1 MGACLYQNIFVILQQ
16 NLRNMDVR
24 ERLAAL
30 RAQMHEQG
38 LAAYVVPG
46 NDPHASEYMASHWC
60 EMQWLSG
67 FNGESGTMVVTTDRA
82 LLWTDSRYY
91 LQAGI
96 ELKDS
101 TIELMRE
108 SDIDCPSV
116 VEWLKGELK
125 AESQEPRDERFIGLN
140 PEMFSVNDFKAWK
153 EQFAE
158 AGIGVK
164 SVDLIKPIWTEGRPA
179 IPSDKLYPYSA
190 DFAGET
196 VESKISRMREILEA
210 KGESQK
216 SKDYALIVSALDE
229 IAWLLNIR
237 GNDVEYN
244 PVVISYVV
252 LEGDKCTLFVNPEKI
267 DSAAQNY
274 LDFNNIDVQPYEAVF
289 DYIHG
294 LRGTIFYDGAK
305 VNEALYEAIDNGP
318 SDQGPRTKAK
328 NIQSPILIDKAK
340 KNAVELEGERIAMRQ
355 DGAALTR
362 FFKWLEETLVESQKS
377 KVERP
382 LTEWDLMEKLHAFR
396 AMGENFV
403 EESFGTIA
411 GYQGNGAIVHYA
423 ATKEHCAEVK
433 KEGMLLLDSGGQ
445 YLDGTTDITRTVWL
459 GGRIPEQAKLDYT
472 YVLKGHIAL
481 QTARFPRG
489 TRGNQLDALAKQYM
503 WQAGITFGHGTGHG
517 VGHFLG
523 CHEGPQNVRT
533 DNNPTP
539 LEVGH
544 IISDEPGIY
553 RTGKWGIRTENLIT
567 VIPAKQTK
575 ATTTEDEWLTFETLT
590 LCFYDT
596 SLIEMSLMTED
607 EIDWLNAY
615 HVRVYKE
622 VSPLLNE
629 EEKHYLAKK
638 CVALEI

>member
-1 MGACLYQNIFVILQQ
+1 MGACICQNIFVILQQ
-16 NLRNMDVR
+16 NLGIMNVK

-30 RAQMHEQG
+30 RAEMREQG

-67 FNGESGTMVVTTDRA
+67 FNGESGTVVVTLDRA

-116 VEWLKGELK
+116 AEWLCEECKVYGV
-125 AESQEPRDERFIGLN
+125 QCMVGLN

-196 VESKISRMREILEA
+196 VESKISRMREILESRV
-210 KGESQK
+210 KSQESRG
-216 SKDYALIVSALDE
+216 YALIVSALDE

-252 LEGDKCTLFVNPEKI
+252 LEADKCTLFVNPEKV

-289 DYIHG
+289 EYIRG
-294 LRGTIFYDGAK
+294 LKGTIYYDGAK
-305 VNEALYEAIDNGP
+305 VNEALYEAIRNQESGVR
-318 SDQGPRTKAK
+318 SQ
-328 NIQSPILIDKAK
+328 NIQSPILVDKAK

-362 FFKWLEETLVESQKS
+362 FFKWLEEEAFSNQHS
-377 KVERP
+377 AIS
-382 LTEWDLMEKLHAFR
+382 EWDLMEKLHAFR

-459 GGRIPEQAKLDYT
+459 GGRIPQQAKLDYT

-553 RTGKWGIRTENLIT
+553 RTGQWGIRTENLIT

-575 ATTTEDEWLTFETLT
+575 VTTTEDEWLTFETLT

-629 EEKHYLAKK
+629 EERKFLARK
-638 CVALEI
+638 CAALEI

>member
-1 MGACLYQNIFVILQQ
+1 M
-16 NLRNMDVR
+16 
-24 ERLAAL
+24 
-30 RAQMHEQG
+30 RANG
-38 LAAYVVPG
+38 LSAYVVPG
-46 NDPHASEYMASHWC
+46 NDPHASEYMAAHWC

-67 FNGESGTMVVTTDRA
+67 FNGEAGTVVVTMGKA

-96 ELKDS
+96 ELEGS
-101 TIELMRE
+101 GIELMRE
-108 SDIDCPSV
+108 SDIDCPSI
-116 VEWLKGELK
+116 VEWLM
-125 AESQEPRDERFIGLN
+125 SQESGVRSVLPIDGRSGLRLEGLETINRNKLGLN
-140 PEMFSVNDFKAWK
+140 PEMFSVNDFRAWK
-153 EQFAE
+153 EQLAE
-158 AGIGVK
+158 AGIEMK
-164 SVDLIKPIWTEGRPA
+164 SIDLIKPLWTEGRPA
-179 IPSDKLYPYSA
+179 IPQDKLYPYSA

-196 VESKISRMREILEA
+196 VESKLAKIRGMLEA
-210 KGESQK
+210 GVRSQESGR
-216 SKDYALIVSALDE
+216 YALIVSALDE

-252 LEGDKCTLFVNPEKI
+252 LEADKCTLFVDANKL
-267 DSAAQNY
+267 DAAAQNY
-274 LDFNNIDVQPYEAVF
+274 LDFNNISVQPYEAVF
-289 DYIHG
+289 DYIKG
-294 LRGTIFYDGAK
+294 LSGTVFYDGAR
-305 VNEALYEAIDNGP
+305 VNEALFEAIRSQESGT
-318 SDQGPRTKAK
+318 RTK
-328 NIQSPILIDKAK
+328 NIKSPILVDKAK

-362 FFKWLEETLVESQKS
+362 FFKWLEEEAFINHEPGTMNHEPLT
-377 KVERP
+377 R
-382 LTEWDLMEKLHAFR
+382 LTEWDLMEKLHQFR

-411 GYQGNGAIVHYA
+411 GYQANGAIVHYA
-423 ATKEHCAEVK
+423 ATKDNCAEVK
-433 KEGMLLLDSGGQ
+433 PEGMLLLDSGGQ
-445 YLDGTTDITRTVWL
+445 YLDGTTDITRTIWL
-459 GGRIPEQAKLDYT
+459 GGRKPEQAKLDYT

-481 QTARFPRG
+481 ATARFPRG

-503 WQAGITFGHGTGHG
+503 WAAGITFGHGTGHG

-539 LEVGH
+539 LEIGH
-544 IISDEPGIY
+544 IVSDEPGIY

-575 ATTTEDEWLTFETLT
+575 EATTEDEWLAFETLT

-596 SLIEMSLMTED
+596 SLIEMSLMTDE

-622 VSPLLNE
+622 VSPLLNDD
-629 EEKHYLAKK
+629 EKSYLAYK
-638 CVALEI
+638 CAAIER

>member
-1 MGACLYQNIFVILQQ
+1 MNVL
-16 NLRNMDVR
+16 D
-24 ERLAAL
+24 RLAAL
-30 RAQMHEQG
+30 RAAMKEAKV
-38 LAAYVVPG
+38 AAYVMPG

-67 FNGESGTMVVTTDRA
+67 FNGESGTMVVTTDKA

-116 VEWLKGELK
+116 VDWL
-125 AESQEPRDERFIGLN
+125 AENVQGLVGVN
-140 PEMFSVNDFKAWK
+140 PEMFSVNDFSAWNEK
-153 EQFAE
+153 IAL
-158 AGIGVK
+158 K
-164 SVDLIKPIWTEGRPA
+164 SIDLIKPLWIEGRPA
-179 IPSDKLYPYSA
+179 IPQDKLYPYSA
-190 DFAGET
+190 DFAGES
-196 VESKISRMREILEA
+196 VESKLARMREKLV
-210 KGESQK
+210 
-216 SKDYALIVSALDE
+216 ALHGDAIIVSALDE

-252 LEGDKCTLFVNPEKI
+252 LEADKCTLFVDANKI
-267 DSAAQNY
+267 DTVARNY

-289 DYIHG
+289 EYIAR
-294 LRGTIFYDGAK
+294 LSGTVIYDGAR
-305 VNEALYEAIDNGP
+305 VNEALFEAIPANCKKIN
-318 SDQGPRTKAK
+318 TK
-328 NIQSPILIDKAK
+328 SPILIDKAH

-355 DGAALTR
+355 DAAALTR
-362 FFKWLEETLVESQKS
+362 FFKWLEEEAFANGKTQ
-377 KVERP
+377 
-382 LTEWDLMEKLHAFR
+382 TEWDLMEKLHAFR
-396 AMGENFV
+396 DMGENFV

-411 GYQGNGAIVHYA
+411 GYKGNGAIVHYA
-423 ATKEHCAEVK
+423 ATKENCAEVHPK
-433 KEGMLLLDSGGQ
+433 GMLLLDSGGQ

-459 GGRIPEQAKLDYT
+459 GGEIPTQAKLDYT

-489 TRGNQLDALAKQYM
+489 TRGNQLDALAKQFM
-503 WQAGITFGHGTGHG
+503 WEAGITFGHGTGHG

-544 IISDEPGIY
+544 IVSDEPGIY
-553 RTGKWGIRTENLIT
+553 RTGQWGIRTENLIT
-567 VIPAKQTK
+567 VIPAKQTE

-596 SLIEMSLMTED
+596 NLIDMSLMTD
-607 EIDWLNAY
+607 KEIAWINAY
-615 HVRVYKE
+615 HERVYKE
-622 VSPLLNE
+622 TTPLLNAE
-629 EEKHYLAKK
+629 EAAYLARK
-638 CVALEI
+638 CAPIQL

>member
-1 MGACLYQNIFVILQQ
+1 MKTI
-16 NLRNMDVR
+16 
-24 ERLAAL
+24 EKLAAL
-30 RAQMHEQG
+30 RQAMREAG
-38 LAAYVVPG
+38 VAAYVVPG
-46 NDPHASEYMASHWC
+46 NDPHASEYMAAHWC

-67 FNGESGTMVVTTDRA
+67 FNGESGTVVVTEDRA

-116 VEWLKGELK
+116 VNWLSEHVQGL
-125 AESQEPRDERFIGLN
+125 IGVN
-140 PEMFSVNDFKAWK
+140 PEMFSVNDFAEWK
-153 EQFAE
+153 EKIQL
-158 AGIGVK
+158 K
-164 SVDLIKPIWTEGRPA
+164 SIDLIRPLWVEGRPA
-179 IPSDKLYPYSA
+179 IPSDRLYPYSA

-196 VESKISRMREILEA
+196 VESKLARMREQLA
-210 KGESQK
+210 VKQGN
-216 SKDYALIVSALDE
+216 ALIISALDE

-252 LEGDKCTLFVNPEKI
+252 LEADKCTLFVDAAKI
-267 DSAAQNY
+267 DSPAQNY
-274 LDFNNIDVQPYEAVF
+274 LDFNNIDVLPYEAVF
-289 DYIHG
+289 DYIRG
-294 LRGTIFYDGAK
+294 LKGTVLFDGAR
-305 VNEALYEAIDNGP
+305 VNEALYEAIPEACKKIN
-318 SDQGPRTKAK
+318 TK
-328 NIQSPILIDKAK
+328 SPILIDKAH

-355 DGAALTR
+355 DAAALTR
-362 FFKWLEETLVESQKS
+362 FFLWLEKEAFQNGQTQ
-377 KVERP
+377 
-382 LTEWDLMEKLHAFR
+382 TEWTLMEKLHEFR
-396 AMGENFV
+396 LRGENFV

-411 GYQGNGAIVHYA
+411 GYKGNGAIVHYA
-423 ATKEHCAEVK
+423 ATPDKCAEVK
-433 KEGMLLLDSGGQ
+433 PEGMLLLDSGGQ

-481 QTARFPRG
+481 ARARFPRG
-489 TRGNQLDALAKQYM
+489 TRGNQLDALAKQFM
-503 WQAGITFGHGTGHG
+503 WEAGITFGHGTGHG

-533 DNNPTP
+533 DNNPTA
-539 LEVGH
+539 LEIGH

-553 RTGKWGIRTENLIT
+553 RTDKWGIRTENLIT
-567 VIPAKQTK
+567 VIPAKRTK
-575 ATTTEDEWLTFETLT
+575 ATTTEDEW
-590 LCFYDT
+590 
-596 SLIEMSLMTED
+596 LMTED

-622 VSPLLNE
+622 VSPLLNAE
-629 EEKHYLAKK
+629 ERKFLARK
-638 CVALEI
+638 CAALD

>member
-1 MGACLYQNIFVILQQ
+1 MTVQ
-16 NLRNMDVR
+16 
-24 ERLAAL
+24 ERLSAL
-30 RAQMHEQG
+30 RGLMKEQG
-38 LAAYVVPG
+38 LMAYVVPG

-67 FNGESGTMVVTTDRA
+67 FNGESGTVVVTLDRA

-116 VEWLKGELK
+116 IDWLASNVQGVV
-125 AESQEPRDERFIGLN
+125 GVN
-140 PEMFSVNDFKAWK
+140 PEMFSVNDFAQWS
-153 EQFAE
+153 EQIE
-158 AGIGVK
+158 MK
-164 SVDLIKPIWTEGRPA
+164 SVDLIKPLWTEGRPA
-179 IPSDKLYPYSA
+179 IPNDKLYPYSA

-196 VESKISRMREILEA
+196 VESKLARIREIVNR
-210 KGESQK
+210 K
-216 SKDYALIVSALDE
+216 SSNRKWALVISALDE

-244 PVVISYVV
+244 PVVISYAV
-252 LEGDKCTLFVNPEKI
+252 LEDDKCTLFVNAEKM
-267 DSAAQNY
+267 DSPAQNY
-274 LDFNNIDVQPYEAVF
+274 FDFNNIEVKPYEAVY
-289 DYIHG
+289 DY
-294 LRGTIFYDGAK
+294 LASLTGTVIYDGAR
-305 VNEALYEAIDNGP
+305 VNEALYEAFPEN
-318 SDQGPRTKAK
+318 TKK
-328 NIQSPILIDKAK
+328 INTKSPILIDKAK

-355 DGAALTR
+355 DAAALTR
-362 FFKWLEETLVESQKS
+362 FFKWLEEEAFANGQTQTECTLA
-377 KVERP
+377 
-382 LTEWDLMEKLHAFR
+382 DKLHDFR

-411 GYQGNGAIVHYA
+411 GYQGNGAIVHYS
-423 ATKEHCAEVK
+423 ATEDSCAEVK
-433 KEGMLLLDSGGQ
+433 PQGMLLLDSGGQ

-481 QTARFPRG
+481 QRARFPRG

-503 WQAGITFGHGTGHG
+503 WEAGITFGHGTGHG

-533 DNNPTP
+533 DNNPTA

-575 ATTTEDEWLTFETLT
+575 VTTTEDEWLAFETLT

-622 VSPLLNE
+622 TAPLLNADE
-629 EEKHYLAKK
+629 AAYLARK
-638 CVALEI
+638 CAAIEL

>member
-1 MGACLYQNIFVILQQ
+1 MNVL
-16 NLRNMDVR
+16 

-30 RAQMHEQG
+30 RAAMKE
-38 LAAYVVPG
+38 ANVTVYVVPG

-67 FNGESGTMVVTTDRA
+67 FNGEAGTMVVTTDKA

-108 SDIDCPSV
+108 SDIDCPSI
-116 VEWLKGELK
+116 VEWLTKNVQG
-125 AESQEPRDERFIGLN
+125 AVGLN
-140 PEMFSVNDFKAWK
+140 PEMFSVNDFAEWK
-153 EQFAE
+153 EQLA
-158 AGIGVK
+158 AANLSIK
-164 SVDLIKPIWTEGRPA
+164 SVDLIKPIWKEGRPA

-196 VESKISRMREILEA
+196 VESKLARMREIVN
-210 KGESQK
+210 
-216 SKDYALIVSALDE
+216 SKASDSKWALIISALDE

-244 PVVISYVV
+244 PGVISYVV
-252 LEGDKCTLFVNPEKI
+252 LEDDKCTLFVDANKV
-267 DSAAQNY
+267 DTVAQNY
-274 LDFNNIDVQPYEAVF
+274 LDFNNIDVKPYETVF
-289 DYIHG
+289 DYIAG
-294 LRGTIFYDGAK
+294 LSGTVIYDGAR
-305 VNEALYEAIDNGP
+305 VNEALFEAIPAGCKKIN
-318 SDQGPRTKAK
+318 TK
-328 NIQSPILIDKAK
+328 SPVLIDKAK

-355 DGAALTR
+355 DAAALTR
-362 FFKWLEETLVESQKS
+362 FFKWMEETLVESQKS

-396 AMGENFV
+396 AMGENFTD
-403 EESFGTIA
+403 ESFGTIA
-411 GYQGNGAIVHYA
+411 GYKGNGAIVHYS
-423 ATKEHCAEVK
+423 ATKENCAVVHP
-433 KEGMLLLDSGGQ
+433 EGMLLLDSGGQ

-459 GGRIPEQAKLDYT
+459 GGEIPTQAKLDYT

-503 WQAGITFGHGTGHG
+503 WEAGITFGHGTGHG

-544 IISDEPGIY
+544 IVSDEPGIY
-553 RTGKWGIRTENLIT
+553 RTGQWGIRTENLIT
-567 VIPAKQTK
+567 VIPAKQTE

-596 SLIEMSLMTED
+596 NLIDMSLMTD
-607 EIDWLNAY
+607 KEIAWINAY
-615 HVRVYKE
+615 HERVYKE
-622 VSPLLNE
+622 TAPLLNPDE
-629 EEKHYLAKK
+629 AKYLARK
-638 CVALEI
+638 CAPIQR

>member
-1 MGACLYQNIFVILQQ
+1 MQKKVYLCSKN
-16 NLRNMDVR
+16 RKNMTTI
-24 ERLAAL
+24 EKLAAL
-30 RAQMHEQG
+30 RGMMQEHG

-67 FNGESGTMVVTTDRA
+67 FNGESGTMVVTMNKA

-108 SDIDCPSV
+108 SDIDCPKIT
-116 VEWLKGELK
+116 EWLADNVQGTV
-125 AESQEPRDERFIGLN
+125 GVN
-140 PEMFSVNDFKAWK
+140 PEMFSVNDF
-153 EQFAE
+153 AE
-158 AGIGVK
+158 WSETIELH
-164 SVDLIKPIWTEGRPA
+164 SIDLIKPLWTEGRPA
-179 IPSDKLYPYSA
+179 IPQDKLYSYSE
-190 DFAGET
+190 DFAGES
-196 VESKISRMREILEA
+196 VESKLARMREQLA
-210 KGESQK
+210 KK
-216 SKDYALIVSALDE
+216 KADAMIISALDE

-252 LEGDKCTLFVNPEKI
+252 LEADKCTLFVDANKI
-267 DSAAQNY
+267 DSPAQNY
-274 LDFNNIDVQPYEAVF
+274 LDFNNIDIKPYEAVF
-289 DYIHG
+289 EYIKS
-294 LRGTIFYDGAK
+294 LNRTVLYDGAR
-305 VNEALYEAIDNGP
+305 VNEALYEAIPAACKKIN
-318 SDQGPRTKAK
+318 TK
-328 NIQSPILIDKAK
+328 SPILIDKAK
-340 KNAVELEGERIAMRQ
+340 KNAVEIEGERIAMRQ
-355 DGAALTR
+355 DAVALTR
-362 FFKWLEETLVESQKS
+362 FFKWLEEEAFEDGQTQ
-377 KVERP
+377 
-382 LTEWDLMEKLHAFR
+382 TEWSLMEKLHEFR
-396 AMGENFV
+396 LMGENFI

-411 GYQGNGAIVHYA
+411 GYLGNGAIVHYA
-423 ATKEHCAEVK
+423 ATKDNCAEVK
-433 KEGMLLLDSGGQ
+433 PEGMLLLDSGGQ

-459 GGRIPEQAKLDYT
+459 GGRIPQQAKLDYT

-481 QTARFPRG
+481 QRARFPRG

-503 WQAGITFGHGTGHG
+503 WEAGITYGHGTGHG

-533 DNNPTP
+533 DNNPTA
-539 LEVGH
+539 LEIGH

-622 VSPLLNE
+622 ISPLLSNE
-629 EEKHYLAKK
+629 EKSYLAYK
-638 CVALEI
+638 CASIEV

>member
-1 MGACLYQNIFVILQQ
+1 MNVK
-16 NLRNMDVR
+16 

-30 RAQMHEQG
+30 RAQMREQG

-67 FNGESGTMVVTTDRA
+67 FNGESGTMVVTLDRA

-116 VEWLKGELK
+116 AEWLCGELRMTNY
-125 AESQEPRDERFIGLN
+125 ELRIGVN

-196 VESKISRMREILEA
+196 VEDKISRIRKILESRA
-210 KGESQK
+210 KSQESRE
-216 SKDYALIVSALDE
+216 YALIVSALDE

-252 LEGDKCTLFVNPEKI
+252 LEADKCTLFVNPEKI

-274 LDFNNIDVQPYEAVF
+274 LDFNNINVQPYEAVF
-289 DYIHG
+289 EYIHR
-294 LRGTIFYDGAK
+294 LRGIIFYDGAK

-328 NIQSPILIDKAK
+328 NIKSPILVDKAK

-362 FFKWLEETLVESQKS
+362 FFKWLEEEAFQQP
-377 KVERP
+377 R
-382 LTEWDLMEKLHAFR
+382 TEWDLMEKLHAFR

-459 GGRIPEQAKLDYT
+459 GGRIPQQAKLDYT

-553 RTGKWGIRTENLIT
+553 RTGQWGIRTENLIT

-596 SLIEMSLMTED
+596 SLIEMNLMTED

-629 EEKHYLAKK
+629 EERKFLARK
-638 CVALEI
+638 CAALEVGE

>member
-1 MGACLYQNIFVILQQ
+1 
-16 NLRNMDVR
+16 MDVK

-30 RAQMHEQG
+30 RAQMREQG

-67 FNGESGTMVVTTDRA
+67 FNGESGTMVVTLDRA

-116 VEWLKGELK
+116 AEWLCGELRMTNY
-125 AESQEPRDERFIGLN
+125 ELRIGVN
-140 PEMFSVNDFKAWK
+140 PEMFSVNDFKEWK

-196 VESKISRMREILEA
+196 VESKLARIRDRLKS
-210 KGESQK
+210 KVESQK

-252 LEGDKCTLFVNPEKI
+252 LEADKCTLFVNPEKI

-274 LDFNNIDVQPYEAVF
+274 LDFNNINVQPYEAVF
-289 DYIHG
+289 EYIHG
-294 LRGTIFYDGAK
+294 LRGSIFYDGAK
-305 VNEALYEAIDNGP
+305 VNEALYEAISQDAN
-318 SDQGPRTKAK
+318 AK
-328 NIQSPILIDKAK
+328 NIQSPILVDKAK
-340 KNAVELEGERIAMRQ
+340 KNAMELEGERIAMRL

-382 LTEWDLMEKLHAFR
+382 LTEWDLMEKLHEFR

-459 GGRIPEQAKLDYT
+459 GGRIPQQAKLDYT

-553 RTGKWGIRTENLIT
+553 RTGQWGIRTENLIT

-629 EEKHYLAKK
+629 EERQYLARK
-638 CVALEI
+638 CAALEVGE

>member
-1 MGACLYQNIFVILQQ
+1 MTVL
-16 NLRNMDVR
+16 DK
-24 ERLAAL
+24 LAAL
-30 RAQMHEQG
+30 RQEMRANG
-38 LAAYVVPG
+38 LAAYIVPG

-67 FNGESGTMVVTTDRA
+67 FNGESGTVVVTLDRA

-108 SDIDCPSV
+108 SDIDCPSIT
-116 VEWLKGELK
+116 EWLCKNVQG
-125 AESQEPRDERFIGLN
+125 AVGVN
-140 PEMFSVNDFKAWK
+140 PEMFSVNEYSAISNQLSD
-153 EQFAE
+153 
-158 AGIGVK
+158 AGISMK

-179 IPSDKLYPYSA
+179 IPQDKLYPYSA
-190 DFAGET
+190 DFAGEA
-196 VESKISRMREILEA
+196 VDSKLARIRQIVNGKYQSG
-210 KGESQK
+210 KWS
-216 SKDYALIVSALDE
+216 LIISALDE

-237 GNDVEYN
+237 GNDVEFN

-252 LEGDKCTLFVNPEKI
+252 LESDKCTLFVDAQKI
-267 DSAAQNY
+267 DTVAQNY
-274 LDFNNIDVQPYEAVF
+274 LDFNNIDIKPYEAVF
-289 DYIHG
+289 DYIRG
-294 LRGTIFYDGAK
+294 LKGVVFFDGAR
-305 VNEALYEAIDNGP
+305 VNEALYEAIPADCKKIN
-318 SDQGPRTKAK
+318 AK
-328 NIQSPILIDKAK
+328 SPVLIDKAH

-355 DGAALTR
+355 DSVALTR
-362 FFKWLEETLVESQKS
+362 FFKWLEELKANGKWLTADG
-377 KVERP
+377 R
-382 LTEWDLMEKLHAFR
+382 LTEWDIMEKLHEFR
-396 AMGENFV
+396 SRGDNFI

-423 ATKEHCAEVK
+423 ATEDNCAEVK
-433 KEGMLLLDSGGQ
+433 PEGMLLLDSGGQ

-459 GGRIPEQAKLDYT
+459 GGDIPAQAKRDYT

-481 QTARFPRG
+481 QTVRFPKG

-533 DNNPTP
+533 DNNPTA

-553 RTGKWGIRTENLIT
+553 RTGDWGIRTENLIT
-567 VIPAKQTK
+567 AIPAEQT
-575 ATTTEDEWLTFETLT
+575 AVTTTEDQWLTFETLT

-596 SLIEMSLMTED
+596 ALIDMSLMTD
-607 EIDWLNAY
+607 EEIAWINAY
-615 HVRVYKE
+615 HARVYKE
-622 VSPLLNE
+622 TAPLLNADE
-629 EEKHYLAKK
+629 AAYLAEK
-638 CVALEI
+638 CKPLKR

>member
-1 MGACLYQNIFVILQQ
+1 MQKKVYLCAKFLNF
-16 NLRNMDVR
+16 MSVR
-24 ERLAAL
+24 ERLDAL
-30 RAQMHEQG
+30 RELMRKHD
-38 LAAYVVPG
+38 LSAYVVPG
-46 NDPHASEYMASHWC
+46 NDPHASEYMAAHWC

-67 FNGESGTMVVTTDRA
+67 FNGESGTMVVTLDRA

-108 SDIDCPSV
+108 SDIDCPKIV
-116 VEWLKGELK
+116 DWL
-125 AESQEPRDERFIGLN
+125 AENVNRQWVGVN
-140 PEMFSVNDFKAWK
+140 PEMFSVNDFADWS
-153 EQFAE
+153 EQ
-158 AGIGVK
+158 INLK
-164 SVDLIKPIWTEGRPA
+164 SIDLIKPLWTENRPA
-179 IPSDKLYPYSA
+179 IPADKLYPYSA

-196 VESKISRMREILEA
+196 VESKLARMREIVNR
-210 KGESQK
+210 K
-216 SKDYALIVSALDE
+216 SSDRPWALVSSALDE

-252 LEGDKCTLFVNPEKI
+252 LEADKCTLFVNAEKI
-267 DSAAQNY
+267 DSPAQNY
-274 LDFNNIDVQPYEAVF
+274 LDFNNIDVLPYEAVF
-289 DYIHG
+289 DYIRG
-294 LRGTIFYDGAK
+294 LKGTVLFDGAR
-305 VNEALYEAIDNGP
+305 VNEALFEAIPEGCKRIN
-318 SDQGPRTKAK
+318 TK
-328 NIQSPILIDKAK
+328 SPILIDKAR

-355 DGAALTR
+355 DAVALTR
-362 FFKWLEETLVESQKS
+362 FFKWLEEEAFKTPQTECTLA
-377 KVERP
+377 
-382 LTEWDLMEKLHAFR
+382 DKLHEFR
-396 AMGENFV
+396 LQGENFV

-423 ATKEHCAEVK
+423 ATPDNCAEVK
-433 KEGMLLLDSGGQ
+433 PQGMLLLDSGGQ

-459 GGRIPEQAKLDYT
+459 GGRIPQQAKLDYT

-481 QTARFPRG
+481 ARARFPRG
-489 TRGNQLDALAKQYM
+489 TRGNQLDALAKQFM
-503 WQAGITFGHGTGHG
+503 WEAGITFGHGTGHG

-533 DNNPTP
+533 DNNPTA
-539 LEVGH
+539 LEIGH

-553 RTGKWGIRTENLIT
+553 RTNQWGIRTENLIT
-567 VIPAKQTK
+567 VVPAKRTK
-575 ATTTEDEWLTFETLT
+575 ATTTDDEWLAFETLT

-622 VSPLLNE
+622 VSPLLNSDE
-629 EEKHYLAKK
+629 RTFLARK
-638 CVALEI
+638 CAAIEI

>member
-1 MGACLYQNIFVILQQ
+1 M
-16 NLRNMDVR
+16 R
-24 ERLAAL
+24 EA
-30 RAQMHEQG
+30 G
-38 LAAYVVPG
+38 VAAYVVPG
-46 NDPHASEYMASHWC
+46 NDPHASEYMAAHWC

-67 FNGESGTMVVTTDRA
+67 FNGESGTVVVTADRA

-108 SDIDCPSV
+108 SDIDCPKIID
-116 VEWLKGELK
+116 WL
-125 AESQEPRDERFIGLN
+125 STNVQGLVGVN
-140 PEMFSVNDFKAWK
+140 PEMFSVNDF
-153 EQFAE
+153 AE
-158 AGIGVK
+158 WNAQVQLK
-164 SVDLIKPIWTEGRPA
+164 SIDLIRPLWTEGRPA
-179 IPSDKLYPYSA
+179 IPADKLYPYSA

-196 VESKISRMREILEA
+196 VESKLARMREQLAA
-210 KGESQK
+210 KKG
-216 SKDYALIVSALDE
+216 DALIISALDE

-244 PVVISYVV
+244 PVVISYAV
-252 LEGDKCTLFVNPEKI
+252 LEADKCTLFVDSNKI
-267 DSAAQNY
+267 DSPAQNY
-274 LDFNNIDVQPYEAVF
+274 LDFNNIDVLPYEAVF
-289 DYIHG
+289 DYIRG
-294 LRGTIFYDGAK
+294 LKGTVLFDGAR
-305 VNEALYEAIDNGP
+305 VNEALYEAIPEACKKIN
-318 SDQGPRTKAK
+318 TK
-328 NIQSPILIDKAK
+328 SPILIDKAH

-355 DGAALTR
+355 DAAALTR
-362 FFKWLEETLVESQKS
+362 FFLWLEKEAFKNGQTQ
-377 KVERP
+377 
-382 LTEWDLMEKLHAFR
+382 TEWTLMEKLHEFR
-396 AMGENFV
+396 LRGENFV

-411 GYQGNGAIVHYA
+411 GYKGNGAIVHYA
-423 ATKEHCAEVK
+423 ATPDKCAEVK
-433 KEGMLLLDSGGQ
+433 PEGMLLLDSGGQ

-481 QTARFPRG
+481 ARARFPRG
-489 TRGNQLDALAKQYM
+489 TRGNQLDALAKQFM
-503 WQAGITFGHGTGHG
+503 WEAGITFGHGTGHG

-533 DNNPTP
+533 DNNPTA

-553 RTGKWGIRTENLIT
+553 RTDKWGIRTENLIT
-567 VIPAKQTK
+567 VIPAKRTK

-596 SLIEMSLMTED
+596 SLIERSLMTED
-607 EIDWLNAY
+607 ELDWLNAY

-622 VSPLLNE
+622 VSPLLNAE
-629 EEKHYLAKK
+629 ERKFLARK
-638 CVALEI
+638 CAALEI

>member
-1 MGACLYQNIFVILQQ
+1 MK
-16 NLRNMDVR
+16 VR
-24 ERLAAL
+24 EKIQAL
-30 RAQMHEQG
+30 RQLMGENG
-38 LAAYVVPG
+38 LSAYVVPG
-46 NDPHASEYMASHWC
+46 NDPHASEYMASHWF

-67 FNGESGTMVVTTDRA
+67 FTGEAGTMVVTMDKA

-101 TIELMRE
+101 GIELMRE
-108 SDIDCPSV
+108 SDVDCPSI
-116 VEWLKGELK
+116 VEWLG
-125 AESQEPRDERFIGLN
+125 ANINGIVGVN
-140 PEMFSVNDFKAWK
+140 PEMFSVNDYRAWK
-153 EQFAE
+153 AQVAL
-158 AGIGVK
+158 K
-164 SVDLIKPIWTEGRPA
+164 SIDLIKPLWTEGRPA
-179 IPSDKLYPYSA
+179 IPQDKLYAYSA
-190 DFAGET
+190 DFAGES
-196 VESKISRMREILEA
+196 VESKLARMRQQLAA
-210 KGESQK
+210 KKG
-216 SKDYALIVSALDE
+216 DALIISALDE

-252 LEGDKCTLFVNPEKI
+252 LEADKCTLFVNANKI
-267 DSAAQNY
+267 DTAAQNY
-274 LDFNNIDVQPYEAVF
+274 LDFNAIAVQPYEAVF
-289 DYIHG
+289 DYIRG
-294 LRGTIFYDGAK
+294 LKGTVLYDGAR
-305 VNEALYEAIDNGP
+305 VNEALYEAVQAKAVN
-318 SDQGPRTKAK
+318 TK
-328 NIQSPILIDKAK
+328 SPILIDKAK
-340 KNAVELEGERIAMRQ
+340 KNAIELEGERIAMRQ
-355 DGAALTR
+355 DCVALTR
-362 FFKWLEETLVESQKS
+362 FFKWLEEEAFANGKTQ
-377 KVERP
+377 
-382 LTEWDLMEKLHAFR
+382 TEWDLMEKLHEFR
-396 AMGENFV
+396 LMGENFV

-423 ATKEHCAEVK
+423 ATKENCAVVK
-433 KEGMLLLDSGGQ
+433 PEGMLLLDSGGQ

-459 GGRIPEQAKLDYT
+459 GGRMPQQAKLDYT

-481 QTARFPRG
+481 ARVRFPRG

-503 WQAGITFGHGTGHG
+503 WEAGITFGHGTGHG

-533 DNNPTP
+533 DNNPTA

-553 RTGKWGIRTENLIT
+553 RTDKWGIRTENLIT

-575 ATTTEDEWLTFETLT
+575 ATTTEDEWLQFETLT

-622 VSPLLNE
+622 VSPLLNADE
-629 EEKHYLAKK
+629 RAFLAKK
-638 CVALEI
+638 CAAIEK

>member
-1 MGACLYQNIFVILQQ
+1 MQEKMKNCKKICIIEKKILI
-16 NLRNMDVR
+16 LHAKFRLNMNVR
-24 ERLAAL
+24 ERLAAI
-30 RAQMHEQG
+30 RGMMKEHG

-67 FNGESGTMVVTTDRA
+67 FNGESGSMVVTMDKA

-108 SDIDCPSV
+108 SDIDCPKIV
-116 VEWLKGELK
+116 DWLADKVH
-125 AESQEPRDERFIGLN
+125 GLVGVN
-140 PEMFSVNDFKAWK
+140 PEMFSVNDF
-153 EQFAE
+153 AE
-158 AGIGVK
+158 WSEKIALK
-164 SVDLIKPIWTEGRPA
+164 SIDLIKPLWTEGRPA
-179 IPSDKLYPYSA
+179 IPQDKLYPYSA
-190 DFAGET
+190 DFAGES
-196 VESKISRMREILEA
+196 VESKLARMREQLA
-210 KGESQK
+210 KK
-216 SKDYALIVSALDE
+216 KADAMIISALDE

-252 LEGDKCTLFVNPEKI
+252 LEAAKCTLFVDAAKI
-267 DSAAQNY
+267 DSPAQNY
-274 LDFNNIDVQPYEAVF
+274 LDFNNVEVKPYEAVF
-289 DYIHG
+289 DYIRS
-294 LRGTIFYDGAK
+294 LSGTVLYDGAR
-305 VNEALYEAIDNGP
+305 VNEALFEAIPESCKKIN
-318 SDQGPRTKAK
+318 TK
-328 NIQSPILIDKAK
+328 SPILIDKAH

-355 DGAALTR
+355 DCVALTR
-362 FFKWLEETLVESQKS
+362 FFMWLDEEAFADGQTQ
-377 KVERP
+377 
-382 LTEWDLMEKLHAFR
+382 TEWSLMEKLHEFR
-396 AMGENFV
+396 LMGDNFV

-411 GYQGNGAIVHYA
+411 GYKGNGAIVHYA
-423 ATKEHCAEVK
+423 ATEENCAEVK
-433 KEGMLLLDSGGQ
+433 PEGKLLLDSGGQ

-459 GGRIPEQAKLDYT
+459 GGRIPQQAKLDYT

-481 QTARFPRG
+481 ARARFPRG

-503 WQAGITFGHGTGHG
+503 WEAGITFGHGTGHG

-533 DNNPTP
+533 DNNPTA

-553 RTGKWGIRTENLIT
+553 RTDQWGIRTENPIT

-575 ATTTEDEWLTFETLT
+575 ATTTEDEWLQFETLT

-622 VSPLLNE
+622 VSPLLND
-629 EEKHYLAKK
+629 EEKKYLAYK
-638 CVALEI
+638 CAALEL

>member
-1 MGACLYQNIFVILQQ
+1 MNVL
-16 NLRNMDVR
+16 D
-24 ERLAAL
+24 RLAAL
-30 RAQMHEQG
+30 RAAMKEAKV
-38 LAAYVVPG
+38 AAYVVPG

-67 FNGESGTMVVTTDRA
+67 FNGESGTMVVTTDKA

-116 VEWLKGELK
+116 VDWL
-125 AESQEPRDERFIGLN
+125 AENVQSLVGVN
-140 PEMFSVNDFKAWK
+140 PEMFSVNDFSAWNEK
-153 EQFAE
+153 IAL
-158 AGIGVK
+158 K
-164 SVDLIKPIWTEGRPA
+164 SVDLIKPLWIEGRPA
-179 IPSDKLYPYSA
+179 IPADKLYPYSA
-190 DFAGET
+190 DFAGES
-196 VESKISRMREILEA
+196 VESKLARMREKLV
-210 KGESQK
+210 
-216 SKDYALIVSALDE
+216 ALHGDAIIVSALDE

-252 LEGDKCTLFVNPEKI
+252 LEADKCTLFVDANKI
-267 DSAAQNY
+267 DTVARNY
-274 LDFNNIDVQPYEAVF
+274 LDFNNIDMQPYEAVF
-289 DYIHG
+289 EYIAR
-294 LRGTIFYDGAK
+294 LSGTVIYDGAR
-305 VNEALYEAIDNGP
+305 VNEALFEAIPANCKKIN
-318 SDQGPRTKAK
+318 TK
-328 NIQSPILIDKAK
+328 SPILIDKAH

-355 DGAALTR
+355 DAAALTR
-362 FFKWLEETLVESQKS
+362 FFKWLEEEAFANGKTQ
-377 KVERP
+377 
-382 LTEWDLMEKLHAFR
+382 TEWDLMEKLHAFR
-396 AMGENFV
+396 DMGENFV

-411 GYQGNGAIVHYA
+411 GYKGNGAIVHYA
-423 ATKEHCAEVK
+423 ATKDNCAEVK
-433 KEGMLLLDSGGQ
+433 PEGMLLLDSGGQ

-459 GGRIPEQAKLDYT
+459 GGEIPTQAKLDYT

-489 TRGNQLDALAKQYM
+489 TRGNQLDALAKQFM
-503 WQAGITFGHGTGHG
+503 WEAGITFGHGTGHG

-544 IISDEPGIY
+544 IVSDEPGIY
-553 RTGKWGIRTENLIT
+553 RTGQWGIRTENLIT
-567 VIPAKQTK
+567 VIPAKQTE

-596 SLIEMSLMTED
+596 NLIDMSLMTD
-607 EIDWLNAY
+607 KEIAWINAY
-615 HVRVYKE
+615 HERVYKE
-622 VSPLLNE
+622 TAPLLNAE
-629 EEKHYLAKK
+629 EAAYLARK
-638 CVALEI
+638 CAPIQL

>member
-1 MGACLYQNIFVILQQ
+1 MTVL
-16 NLRNMDVR
+16 D
-24 ERLAAL
+24 RLNAL
-30 RAQMHEQG
+30 RTLMRENN
-38 LAAYVVPG
+38 LVAYVVPG

-60 EMQWLSG
+60 EMQWISG
-67 FNGESGTMVVTTDRA
+67 FNGESGTMVVTLDKA

-116 VEWLKGELK
+116 IDWLSENIHG
-125 AESQEPRDERFIGLN
+125 AVGVN
-140 PEMFSVNDFKAWK
+140 PEMFSVNDFANWKDKA
-153 EQFAE
+153 EL
-158 AGIGVK
+158 K
-164 SVDLIKPIWTEGRPA
+164 SIDLIKPIWMEGRPA

-196 VESKISRMREILEA
+196 VESKLARMREQLAGKKADAMI
-210 KGESQK
+210 
-216 SKDYALIVSALDE
+216 ISALDE

-244 PVVISYVV
+244 PVVISYAV
-252 LEGDKCTLFVNPEKI
+252 LEADKCTLFVNPEKV
-267 DSAAQNY
+267 DTVAQNY
-274 LDFNNIDVQPYEAVF
+274 LDFNNIAVQPYEAVF
-289 DYIHG
+289 AYIAS
-294 LRGTIFYDGAK
+294 LSGTVLYDGAR
-305 VNEALYEAIDNGP
+305 VNEALYEAIPDTCKKIN
-318 SDQGPRTKAK
+318 AK
-328 NIQSPILIDKAK
+328 SPILIDKAK

-355 DGAALTR
+355 DAVALTR
-362 FFKWLEETLVESQKS
+362 FFMWLEEEAFANGQKQ
-377 KVERP
+377 
-382 LTEWDLMEKLHAFR
+382 TEWSLMEKLHEFR
-396 AMGENFV
+396 MMGENFV

-411 GYQGNGAIVHYA
+411 GYLGNGAIVHYA
-423 ATKEHCAEVK
+423 ATQDNCAEVQPQ
-433 KEGMLLLDSGGQ
+433 GMLLLDSGGQ

-459 GGRIPEQAKLDYT
+459 GGRIPQQAKLDYT

-481 QTARFPRG
+481 ARARFPRG

-503 WQAGITFGHGTGHG
+503 WEAGITFGHGTGHG

-533 DNNPTP
+533 DNNPTA

-553 RTGKWGIRTENLIT
+553 RTDMWGIRTENLIT

-575 ATTTEDEWLTFETLT
+575 ATTTEDEWLAFETLT

-596 SLIEMSLMTED
+596 ALIEMSLMTED

-622 VSPLLNE
+622 VSPLLNDE
-629 EEKHYLAKK
+629 ERKYLAFK
-638 CVALEI
+638 CAALDL

>member
-1 MGACLYQNIFVILQQ
+1 MN
-16 NLRNMDVR
+16 VR

-30 RAQMHEQG
+30 RGLMKEHG

-67 FNGESGTMVVTTDRA
+67 FNGESGTMVVTMDQA

-96 ELKDS
+96 ELKDT

-108 SDIDCPSV
+108 SDIDCSSV
-116 VEWLKGELK
+116 VEWLNGLM
-125 AESQEPRDERFIGLN
+125 DEGVNGLVGVN
-140 PEMFSVNDFKAWK
+140 PEMFSVNDFAEWS
-153 EQFAE
+153 EQIE
-158 AGIGVK
+158 LK
-164 SVDLIKPIWTEGRPA
+164 SIDLIKPLWIEDRPA
-179 IPSDKLYPYSA
+179 IPQDKLYSYSE
-190 DFAGET
+190 DFAGES
-196 VESKISRMREILEA
+196 VESKLARMRKQLA
-210 KGESQK
+210 KK
-216 SKDYALIVSALDE
+216 KANAMIISALDE

-252 LEGDKCTLFVNPEKI
+252 LEADKCTLFVDAAKI
-267 DSAAQNY
+267 DSPAQNY
-274 LDFNNIDVQPYEAVF
+274 LDFNNIDVKPYEAVF
-289 DYIHG
+289 DYIRS
-294 LRGTIFYDGAK
+294 LSGTVLYDGAR
-305 VNEALYEAIDNGP
+305 VNEALFEAIPESCKKIN
-318 SDQGPRTKAK
+318 AK
-328 NIQSPILIDKAK
+328 SPILIDKAK

-355 DGAALTR
+355 DCVALTR
-362 FFKWLEETLVESQKS
+362 FFKWLNEEAFANGQTQ
-377 KVERP
+377 
-382 LTEWDLMEKLHAFR
+382 TEWSLMEKLHEFR
-396 AMGENFV
+396 LMGENFV

-411 GYQGNGAIVHYA
+411 GYKGNGAIVHYA
-423 ATKEHCAEVK
+423 ATEDNCAEVK
-433 KEGMLLLDSGGQ
+433 PEGMLLLDSGGQ

-459 GGRIPEQAKLDYT
+459 GGRIPQQAKLDYT

-481 QTARFPRG
+481 QRARFPRG

-503 WQAGITFGHGTGHG
+503 WEAGITFGHGTGHG

-533 DNNPTP
+533 DNNPTA

-553 RTGKWGIRTENLIT
+553 RTDMWGIRTENLIA
-567 VIPAKQTK
+567 VVPAKRTK

-622 VSPLLNE
+622 VSPLLND
-629 EEKHYLAKK
+629 EEKKYLAYK
-638 CVALEI
+638 CQSLEI

>member
-1 MGACLYQNIFVILQQ
+1 MTVQ
-16 NLRNMDVR
+16 

-30 RAQMHEQG
+30 RGEMREQG
-38 LAAYVVPG
+38 LAAYIVPG

-67 FNGESGTMVVTTDRA
+67 FNGESGTVVVTMDRA

-116 VEWLKGELK
+116 AQWLTKEGERLKVKGE
-125 AESQEPRDERFIGLN
+125 RFVVGVN
-140 PEMFSVNDFKAWK
+140 PEMFSVNDFQELK
-153 EQFAE
+153 EKLESFNFQLSSFN
-158 AGIGVK
+158 
-164 SVDLIKPIWTEGRPA
+164 LIQPIWTEGRPA
-179 IPSDKLYPYSA
+179 IPSDRLYAYPA
-190 DFAGET
+190 DYAGET
-196 VESKISRMREILEA
+196 VESKLARMREKLAAMHGDSMI
-210 KGESQK
+210 
-216 SKDYALIVSALDE
+216 ISALDE

-252 LEGDKCTLFVNPEKI
+252 LEADKCTLFVNPGKI

-274 LDFNNIDVQPYEAVF
+274 LDFNHIDVQPYEAVF
-289 DYIHG
+289 DYIRG
-294 LRGTIFYDGAK
+294 LKGTVFYDGAK
-305 VNEALYEAIDNGP
+305 VNEALYEAIDKGP
-318 SDQGPRTKAK
+318 SDQGPRTKAV
-328 NIQSPILIDKAK
+328 NIQSPILVDKAK
-340 KNAVELEGERIAMRQ
+340 KNAVELEGERRAMRL

-362 FFKWLEETLVESQKS
+362 FFKWLEETLGERR
-377 KVERP
+377 KVIGERGGERLEAKGER
-382 LTEWDLMEKLHAFR
+382 LTEWDLMEKLHEFR
-396 AMGENFV
+396 AMGEGFV

-423 ATKEHCAEVK
+423 ATKENCAEVR

-445 YLDGTTDITRTVWL
+445 YLDGTTDITRTTWL
-459 GGRIPEQAKLDYT
+459 GGRIPQQAKDDYT

-481 QTARFPRG
+481 ARARFPRG

-503 WQAGITFGHGTGHG
+503 WAAGITFGHGTGHG

-539 LEVGH
+539 LEIGH

-575 ATTTEDEWLTFETLT
+575 ETTTEDEWLAFETLT

-596 SLIEMSLMTED
+596 ALIEMSMMTED

-629 EEKHYLAKK
+629 EERKYLARK
-638 CVALEI
+638 CKALEV

>member
-1 MGACLYQNIFVILQQ
+1 MNVL
-16 NLRNMDVR
+16 

-30 RAQMHEQG
+30 RAAMKE
-38 LAAYVVPG
+38 ANVTVYVVPG

-67 FNGESGTMVVTTDRA
+67 FNGEAGTMVVTTDKA

-108 SDIDCPSV
+108 SDIDCPSI
-116 VEWLKGELK
+116 VEWLTKNVQG
-125 AESQEPRDERFIGLN
+125 AVGLN
-140 PEMFSVNDFKAWK
+140 PEMFSVNDFAEWK
-153 EQFAE
+153 EQLA
-158 AGIGVK
+158 AANLSIK

-196 VESKISRMREILEA
+196 VESKLARMREIVN
-210 KGESQK
+210 
-216 SKDYALIVSALDE
+216 SKASDSKWALIISALDE

-252 LEGDKCTLFVNPEKI
+252 LEDDKCTLFVDANKV
-267 DSAAQNY
+267 DTVAQNY
-274 LDFNNIDVQPYEAVF
+274 LDFNNIDVKPYETVF
-289 DYIHG
+289 DYIAG
-294 LRGTIFYDGAK
+294 LSGTVIYDGAR
-305 VNEALYEAIDNGP
+305 VNEALFEAIPAGCKKIN
-318 SDQGPRTKAK
+318 TK
-328 NIQSPILIDKAK
+328 SPVLIDKAK

-355 DGAALTR
+355 DAAALTR
-362 FFKWLEETLVESQKS
+362 FFKWMEETLVESQKS

-396 AMGENFV
+396 AMGENFTD
-403 EESFGTIA
+403 ESFGTIA
-411 GYQGNGAIVHYA
+411 GYKGNGAIVHYS
-423 ATKEHCAEVK
+423 ATKENCAVVHP
-433 KEGMLLLDSGGQ
+433 EGMLLLDSGGQ

-459 GGRIPEQAKLDYT
+459 GGEIPMQAKLDYT

-503 WQAGITFGHGTGHG
+503 WEAGITFGHGTGHG

-544 IISDEPGIY
+544 IVSDEPGIY
-553 RTGKWGIRTENLIT
+553 RTGQWGIRTENLIT
-567 VIPAKQTK
+567 VIPAKQTE

-596 SLIEMSLMTED
+596 NLIDMSLMTD
-607 EIDWLNAY
+607 KEIAWINAY
-615 HVRVYKE
+615 HERVYKE
-622 VSPLLNE
+622 TAPLLNPDE
-629 EEKHYLAKK
+629 AKYLARK
-638 CVALEI
+638 CAPIQR

>member
-1 MGACLYQNIFVILQQ
+1 MNVL
-16 NLRNMDVR
+16 D
-24 ERLAAL
+24 RLAAL
-30 RAQMHEQG
+30 RAAMKEAKV
-38 LAAYVVPG
+38 AAYVVPG

-67 FNGESGTMVVTTDRA
+67 FNGESGTMVVTTDKA

-116 VEWLKGELK
+116 VDWL
-125 AESQEPRDERFIGLN
+125 AENVQGLVGVN
-140 PEMFSVNDFKAWK
+140 PEMFSVNDFSAWNEK
-153 EQFAE
+153 IAL
-158 AGIGVK
+158 K
-164 SVDLIKPIWTEGRPA
+164 SIDLIKPLWIEGRPA
-179 IPSDKLYPYSA
+179 IPQDKLYPYSA
-190 DFAGET
+190 DFAGES
-196 VESKISRMREILEA
+196 VESKLARMREKLV
-210 KGESQK
+210 
-216 SKDYALIVSALDE
+216 ALHGDAIIVSALDE

-252 LEGDKCTLFVNPEKI
+252 LKADKCTLFVDANKI
-267 DSAAQNY
+267 DTVARNY

-289 DYIHG
+289 EYIAR
-294 LRGTIFYDGAK
+294 LSGTVIYDGAR
-305 VNEALYEAIDNGP
+305 VNEALFEAIPAGCKKIN
-318 SDQGPRTKAK
+318 TK
-328 NIQSPILIDKAK
+328 SPILIDKAH

-355 DGAALTR
+355 DAAALTR
-362 FFKWLEETLVESQKS
+362 FFKWLEEEAFANGKTQ
-377 KVERP
+377 
-382 LTEWDLMEKLHAFR
+382 TEWDLMEKLHAFR
-396 AMGENFV
+396 VMGENFV

-411 GYQGNGAIVHYA
+411 GYKGNGAIVHYA
-423 ATKEHCAEVK
+423 ATKDNCAEVK
-433 KEGMLLLDSGGQ
+433 PEGMLLLDSGGQ

-459 GGRIPEQAKLDYT
+459 GGEIPAQAKRDYT

-481 QTARFPRG
+481 QTVRFPRG
-489 TRGNQLDALAKQYM
+489 TRGNQLDALAKQFM
-503 WQAGITFGHGTGHG
+503 WEAGITFGHGTGHG

-544 IISDEPGIY
+544 IVSDEPGIY
-553 RTGKWGIRTENLIT
+553 RTGQWGIRTENLIT
-567 VIPAKQTK
+567 VTPAKQTE

-596 SLIEMSLMTED
+596 NLIDMSLMTD
-607 EIDWLNAY
+607 KEIAWINAY
-615 HVRVYKE
+615 HERVYKE
-622 VSPLLNE
+622 TAPLLNAE
-629 EEKHYLAKK
+629 EAAYLARK
-638 CVALEI
+638 CAPIQL

>member
-1 MGACLYQNIFVILQQ
+1 MNVL
-16 NLRNMDVR
+16 D
-24 ERLAAL
+24 RLAAL
-30 RAQMHEQG
+30 RAAMKEAKV
-38 LAAYVVPG
+38 AAYVVPG

-67 FNGESGTMVVTTDRA
+67 FNGESGTMVVTTDKA

-116 VEWLKGELK
+116 VDWL
-125 AESQEPRDERFIGLN
+125 AENVQGLVGVN
-140 PEMFSVNDFKAWK
+140 PEMFSVNDFSAWNEK
-153 EQFAE
+153 IAL
-158 AGIGVK
+158 K
-164 SVDLIKPIWTEGRPA
+164 SIDLIKPLWIEGRPA
-179 IPSDKLYPYSA
+179 IPQDKLYPYSA

-196 VESKISRMREILEA
+196 VESKLARMREKLV
-210 KGESQK
+210 
-216 SKDYALIVSALDE
+216 ALHGDAIIVSALDE

-252 LEGDKCTLFVNPEKI
+252 LKADKCTLFVDANKI
-267 DSAAQNY
+267 DTVARNY

-289 DYIHG
+289 EYIAR
-294 LRGTIFYDGAK
+294 LSGTVIYDGAR
-305 VNEALYEAIDNGP
+305 VNEALFEAIPAGCKKIN
-318 SDQGPRTKAK
+318 TK
-328 NIQSPILIDKAK
+328 SPILIDKAH

-355 DGAALTR
+355 DAAALTR
-362 FFKWLEETLVESQKS
+362 FFKWLEEEAFANGKTQ
-377 KVERP
+377 
-382 LTEWDLMEKLHAFR
+382 TEWDLMEKLHAFR
-396 AMGENFV
+396 VMGENFV

-411 GYQGNGAIVHYA
+411 GYKGNGAIVHYA
-423 ATKEHCAEVK
+423 ATKDNCAEVK
-433 KEGMLLLDSGGQ
+433 PEGMLLLDSGGQ

-459 GGRIPEQAKLDYT
+459 GGEIPAQAKRDYT

-489 TRGNQLDALAKQYM
+489 TRGNQLDALAKQFM
-503 WQAGITFGHGTGHG
+503 WEAGITFGHGTGHG

-544 IISDEPGIY
+544 IVSDEPGIY
-553 RTGKWGIRTENLIT
+553 RTGQWGIRTENLIT
-567 VIPAKQTK
+567 VIPAKQTE

-596 SLIEMSLMTED
+596 NLIDMSLMTD
-607 EIDWLNAY
+607 KEIAWINAY
-615 HVRVYKE
+615 HERVYKE
-622 VSPLLNE
+622 TAPLLNADE
-629 EEKHYLAKK
+629 ADFLARK
-638 CVALEI
+638 CAPIHL

>member
-1 MGACLYQNIFVILQQ
+1 MRRKTIFDMNVL
-16 NLRNMDVR
+16 
-24 ERLAAL
+24 ERLGAL
-30 RAQMHEQG
+30 RALMKENN

-46 NDPHASEYMASHWC
+46 NDPHASEYMASHWF

-67 FNGESGTMVVTTDRA
+67 FNGEAGTVVVTLDRA
-82 LLWTDSRYY
+82 FLWTDSRYY
-91 LQAGI
+91 LQAGM

-108 SDIDCPSV
+108 SDIDCPSIID
-116 VEWLKGELK
+116 WLSENAQG
-125 AESQEPRDERFIGLN
+125 IVGLN
-140 PEMFSVNDFKAWK
+140 PEMFSVDQYAAFSRQLP
-153 EQFAE
+153 E
-158 AGIGVK
+158 IK
-164 SVDLIKPIWTEGRPA
+164 SIDLIKPIWTEGRPA
-179 IPSDKLYPYSA
+179 IPQDKLYPYSA

-196 VESKISRMREILEA
+196 VESKLARMRKVLESRV
-210 KGESQK
+210 KSQESRA
-216 SKDYALIVSALDE
+216 YALIVSALDE

-252 LEGDKCTLFVNPEKI
+252 LEADKCTLFVDPNKL

-289 DYIHG
+289 AYISG
-294 LRGTIFYDGAK
+294 LKGTVFYDGAR
-305 VNEALYEAIDNGP
+305 VNEALFEAIPADCKKINM
-318 SDQGPRTKAK
+318 K
-328 NIQSPILIDKAK
+328 SPVLIDKAK

-355 DGAALTR
+355 DGVALTR
-362 FFKWLEETLVESQKS
+362 FFKWLEEEAFADGKTQ
-377 KVERP
+377 
-382 LTEWDLMEKLHAFR
+382 TEWSLMNKLHEFR

-411 GYQGNGAIVHYA
+411 GYKGNGAIVHYA
-423 ATKEHCAEVK
+423 ATEDRCAEVK
-433 KEGMLLLDSGGQ
+433 PEGMLLLDSGGQ

-459 GGRIPEQAKLDYT
+459 GGRIPQQAKLDYT

-481 QTARFPRG
+481 ATARFPRG
-489 TRGNQLDALAKQYM
+489 TRGNQLDALAKQFM
-503 WQAGITFGHGTGHG
+503 WAAGITYGHGTGHG
-517 VGHFLG
+517 VGHFLS

-533 DNNPTP
+533 DNNPTA
-539 LEVGH
+539 LEIGH

-553 RTGKWGIRTENLIT
+553 RTDMWGIRTENLIT

-575 ATTTEDEWLTFETLT
+575 ATTTEDEWLAFETLT
-590 LCFYDT
+590 LCFYYT

-622 VSPLLNE
+622 VSPLLND
-629 EEKHYLAKK
+629 EEKSYLAYK
-638 CVALEI
+638 CASIEL

>member
-1 MGACLYQNIFVILQQ
+1 MNVK
-16 NLRNMDVR
+16 

-116 VEWLKGELK
+116 VEWLCGEL
-125 AESQEPRDERFIGLN
+125 RMTNDELRIGVN

-179 IPSDKLYPYSA
+179 IPSDKFYPYSA

-196 VESKISRMREILEA
+196 VESKLARMRDRL
-210 KGESQK
+210 KSKVESQK

-237 GNDVEYN
+237 SNDVEYN

-252 LEGDKCTLFVNPEKI
+252 LEADKCTLFVNPEKI

-274 LDFNNIDVQPYEAVF
+274 LDFNNINVQPYEAVF

-294 LRGTIFYDGAK
+294 LKGTIFYDGAK
-305 VNEALYEAIDNGP
+305 VNEALYEAISHQD
-318 SDQGPRTKAK
+318 SAVSAK

-362 FFKWLEETLVESQKS
+362 FFKWLEEEAFSNQHS
-377 KVERP
+377 AIS
-382 LTEWDLMEKLHAFR
+382 EWDLMEKLHAFR
-396 AMGENFV
+396 AMGENFM

-596 SLIEMSLMTED
+596 SLIEMNLMTED

-629 EEKHYLAKK
+629 EEKQYLARK
-638 CVALEI
+638 CAALEVGE

>member
-1 MGACLYQNIFVILQQ
+1 MNVL
-16 NLRNMDVR
+16 D
-24 ERLAAL
+24 RLAAL
-30 RAQMHEQG
+30 RAAMKEAKV
-38 LAAYVVPG
+38 AAYVVPG

-67 FNGESGTMVVTTDRA
+67 FNGESGTMVVTTDKA

-116 VEWLKGELK
+116 VDWL
-125 AESQEPRDERFIGLN
+125 AENVQGLVGVN
-140 PEMFSVNDFKAWK
+140 PEMFSVNDFSAWNEK
-153 EQFAE
+153 IAL
-158 AGIGVK
+158 K
-164 SVDLIKPIWTEGRPA
+164 SIDLIKPLWIEGRPA
-179 IPSDKLYPYSA
+179 IPADKLYPYSA
-190 DFAGET
+190 DFAGEN
-196 VESKISRMREILEA
+196 VESKLARMREKLV
-210 KGESQK
+210 
-216 SKDYALIVSALDE
+216 ALHGDSIIVSALDE

-252 LEGDKCTLFVNPEKI
+252 LEADKCTLFVDANKI
-267 DSAAQNY
+267 DTVARNY

-289 DYIHG
+289 EYIAR
-294 LRGTIFYDGAK
+294 LSGTVIYDGAR
-305 VNEALYEAIDNGP
+305 VNEALFEAIPANCKKIN
-318 SDQGPRTKAK
+318 TK
-328 NIQSPILIDKAK
+328 SPILIDKAH

-355 DGAALTR
+355 DAAALTR
-362 FFKWLEETLVESQKS
+362 FFKWLEEEAFANGKTQ
-377 KVERP
+377 
-382 LTEWDLMEKLHAFR
+382 TEWDLMEKLHAFR
-396 AMGENFV
+396 DMGENFV

-411 GYQGNGAIVHYA
+411 GYKGNGAIVHYA
-423 ATKEHCAEVK
+423 ATKDNCAEVK
-433 KEGMLLLDSGGQ
+433 PEGMLLLDSGGQ

-459 GGRIPEQAKLDYT
+459 GGEIPAQAKRDYT

-481 QTARFPRG
+481 GTVRFPRG
-489 TRGNQLDALAKQYM
+489 TRGNQLDALAKQFM
-503 WQAGITFGHGTGHG
+503 WEAGITFGHGTGHG

-544 IISDEPGIY
+544 IVSDEPGIY
-553 RTGKWGIRTENLIT
+553 RTGQWGIRTENLIT
-567 VIPAKQTK
+567 VIPAKQTE

-596 SLIEMSLMTED
+596 NLIDMSLMTD
-607 EIDWLNAY
+607 KEIAWINAY
-615 HVRVYKE
+615 HERVYKE
-622 VSPLLNE
+622 TAPLLNAE
-629 EEKHYLAKK
+629 EAAYLARK
-638 CVALEI
+638 CAPIQL